1 MLKFGLQNL
10 KFRWLTFIFYSL
22 VSTMSAPSRL
32 LRDDSSLNFLLKTL
46 MIGLVVTLFTLPMLW
61 VVCYLNQRYQLGTRN
76 YFYPLGLIVTVGAIR
91 GEVVQLVIAGFGLK
105 DNLTSIYAIFSSM
118 IFTTIYFLVI
128 ASFMEKLFQRKE
140 EFNRLFNEASLLLIN
155 PSLPRAE
162 KLDLKYVY
170 DSTLAGIKEHMS
182 SLNLKEGT
190 TNASSLRI
198 VSREIQL
205 QINEVLRPLSHR
217 LWVNGLGQVKH
228 RNLFGILRDSIQNLD
243 FGVRNILAYQL
254 FVGGYGISLVLGVKS
269 SLYVTTIG
277 VLTSLSLIYAFFF
290 IRKKMSSFN
299 FELGIVFL
307 ILMALLPVF
316 MPIAIRNPLNESA
329 NALAGLL
336 ISPTLPSL
344 ILLISSYRL
353 LARDRDFA
361 IGAASTVRNKI
372 ALITMKS
379 SNSGEEIHLAEYF
392 HNSLQSELYGI
403 SKRLEMISNSPSEP
417 DGAYVIQSLEDAL
430 TRNYEEI
437 SASKE
442 DGIFRIN
449 RLVDSWKGIAEIT
462 SSGLDLIEK
471 NPALSNRASQ
481 FIEEMITNTIRYGDA
496 DEIHFEL
503 TSDTQLLKILLTHN
517 GKKEFVK
524 KFGLGTLLMK
534 HYSEAGMGV
543 EPEIDKNRLRISIPI
558 K

>member
-1 MLKFGLQNL
+1 
-10 KFRWLTFIFYSL
+10 
-22 VSTMSAPSRL
+22 
-32 LRDDSSLNFLLKTL
+32 
-46 MIGLVVTLFTLPMLW
+46 MIGLVITLITLPLLW

-76 YFYPLGLIVTVGAIR
+76 YLYPLGLIVAVGALR
-91 GEVVQLVIAGFGLK
+91 GEVVQLVIGGFGLK
-105 DNLTSIYAIFSSM
+105 DNLTTIYAIFSSM

-140 EFNRLFNEASLLLIN
+140 EFHRLFNEASLLLIN
-155 PSLPRAE
+155 PILSKGE
-162 KLDLKYVY
+162 KLDLKYLY
-170 DSTLAGIKEHMS
+170 DSTVAGIKEHIS
-182 SLNLKEGT
+182 SLNLKESST
-190 TNASSLRI
+190 DASSLRI
-198 VSREIQL
+198 VSREIQS
-205 QINEVLRPLSHR
+205 QINDVLRPLSHR

-228 RNLFGILRDSIQNLD
+228 RNLFGILRDSIKNLD
-243 FGVRNILAYQL
+243 FEVRNIFAYQF

-277 VLTSLSLIYAFFF
+277 VITSLALIYAFFF
-290 IRKKMSSFN
+290 IRKKISNFK
-299 FELGIVFL
+299 FELGMIFL

-336 ISPTLPSL
+336 ISPTLPFL

-372 ALITMKS
+372 ASITMKS
-379 SNSGEEIHLAEYF
+379 SNAGKEIHLAEYF

-403 SKRLEMISNSPSEP
+403 SKRLEMISNSPSQQ
-417 DGAYVIQSLEDAL
+417 DGAYLIQSLEDAL
-430 TRNYEEI
+430 ARNYEEI
-437 SASKE
+437 SAPKV

-462 SSGLDLIEK
+462 SSGLDLIDK

-481 FIEEMITNTIRYGDA
+481 FIEEMITNSIRYGDA

-503 TSDTQLLKILLTHN
+503 TSDTQLLKIVLTHN

-524 KFGLGTLLMK
+524 KSGLGTLLMK

-543 EPEIDKNRLRISIPI
+543 EPEVDKNRLRISIPI
-558 K
+558 N